1 MYMEQTEQEQ
11 WEYES
16 PGQQWAQ
23 RLGVVGGI
31 LVLLFSLVFVL
42 TMLMSGP
49 EKLDYTPAHDT
60 AFYVQNMDALQ
71 TELERE
77 IFPHVEGIESCELVD
92 DKLVIAIRQSNFI
105 ETRAVIIDLFD
116 RELFLFEQR

>member
-1 MYMEQTEQEQ
+1 MEQTEQEQ

-77 IFPHVEGIESCELVD
+77 IFPHVEGIESCELED